1 MSLLYRTIQGSLEKV
16 FFKKKVIVIYGAR
29 QVGKTTLI
37 RAIAEKY
44 KESAVYLN
52 CDEPDIRASLTNK
65 TSTELAALIGNKQVV
80 LIDEAQRVRN
90 IGLTLKLLI
99 DNYPEKQI
107 VATGSSSFDLSNEI
121 VEPLTG
127 RKIEFLLH
135 PFSLEEL
142 KQTYKTQELQR
153 LLERWIVYGMY
164 PEIVSKPG
172 EEKTLLHEISKSS
185 LYKDIL
191 AFQNIRYPDILE
203 RLLQA
208 LALQIGNE
216 VSYNE
221 LALLIGINRNTIDHY
236 IQILEQGFIIFRLK
250 PFKKNLRNEL
260 SKLRKI
266 YFYDLGIRNAL
277 INNFN
282 PINLR
287 QDKGALLEN
296 FLILERIKFQQN
308 HGIYVNRYFW
318 RTRQKQEVDYI
329 EETQGEIRAF
339 EFKWND
345 KKGRHNRA
353 FQEAYPRSTFE
364 VIHTA
369 NYSSF
374 VGI

>member
-1 MSLLYRTIQGSLEKV
+1 MPLHRTIQDSLEKV
-16 FFKKKVIVIYGAR
+16 FLKRKVIVLYGAR

-37 RAIAEKY
+37 KAIAKKY
-44 KESAVYLN
+44 KDSAIYLN

-65 TSTELAALIGNKQVV
+65 TSTELATLIGEKQLV

-99 DNYPEKQI
+99 DNYPQKQI

-127 RKIEFLLH
+127 RKFEFLLH

-142 KQTYKTQELQR
+142 KQSYETQELQR
-153 LLERWIVYGMY
+153 LLEHWLIYGMY
-164 PEIVSKPG
+164 PEVVTKHG
-172 EEKTLLHEISKSS
+172 EEETLLREISKSS

-191 AFQNIRYPDILE
+191 AFQRIKYPDILE

-221 LALLIGINRNTIDHY
+221 LALLIGVNRNTINHY

-282 PINLR
+282 PLNLR

-296 FLILERIKFQQN
+296 FLILERIKYQQN
-308 HGIYVNRYFW
+308 HGIYINRYFW

-329 EETQGEIRAF
+329 EEAQGKIRAF

-345 KKGRHNRA
+345 NKGRHKRA
-353 FQEAYPRSTFE
+353 FQEAYPGSTLE
-364 VIHTA
+364 VINTA
-369 NYSSF
+369 NYPSF